1 MTSRTLAIARK
12 DVADAGRSL
21 ALWAVVATAVLFTGG
36 SVTLF
41 ALFADVAP
49 ERIVSATAQL
59 SATVFPIVSLFVAK
73 GSITSERA
81 SGSLR
86 TLLAL
91 PPSRREVV
99 VGKFLGRTALVT
111 LATLAGVAATA
122 VGLVA
127 TGNAVGAGLFA
138 GFAVAV
144 LGIAVGFVAVGVGV
158 SAAVSTDGRATA
170 VAVATF
176 LLTVLLWSPL
186 TQGVLLLTAE
196 LNLAESRAAAWWVDL
211 FGMLVPNQAAL
222 AVVGAVRAGRVFAAD
237 PLASA
242 YLPGVILLVWAT
254 LPVAVGYARFRRAD
268 LG

>member
-1 MTSRTLAIARK
+1 MTGRALTIARK
-12 DVADAGRSL
+12 DVADAGRSW

-41 ALFADVAP
+41 ALFADVTA
-49 ERIVSATAQL
+49 ERIVGATAQL
-59 SATVFPIVSLFVAK
+59 SATVFPIVALFVAK
-73 GSITSERA
+73 GSITAERA

-91 PPSRREVV
+91 PPSRGEVV
-99 VGKFLGRTALVT
+99 LGKYLGRTALVT
-111 LATLAGVAATA
+111 LATLAGVTVTA
-122 VGLVA
+122 VVSVVTGVGL
-127 TGNAVGAGLFA
+127 AVTDLLA
-138 GFAVAV
+138 FAVTV
-144 LGIAVGFVAVGVGV
+144 LGITVGFVAVGVGI
-158 SAAVSTDGRATA
+158 SAAVSTDGRATG
-170 VAVATF
+170 VTVATF

-196 LNLAESRAAAWWVDL
+196 LNLAESRAEAWWVDL

-222 AVVGAVRAGRVFAAD
+222 AVFGAARAGRVFATD

-242 YLPGVILLVWAT
+242 YLPAVILVGWAV
-254 LPVAVGYARFRRAD
+254 LPVAAGYARFRRAD